1 MTDAYKTE
9 LTLAKKQRAI
19 AIVIVGVIAAIVLA
33 IAAPGR
39 AQDVREAARKAE
51 ADYRA
56 ATERQKQIEQQILND
71 RTKLVAEVEKLESE
85 QKQLE
90 KDLAAIDEGI
100 KKNDKVLE
108 QLTDDWESKQLE
120 TKELS
125 GNVRVLARELQQTLQ
140 ESQLTGI
147 YPDRLE
153 RIAPLLDKG
162 YFPGIDDIVTMT
174 NVYFDEIARS
184 GQVGLVE
191 GGFVGRNGED
201 EAGEILTLG
210 KFTTLYR
217 DGDEVGFL
225 RYSPTGRK
233 FFALAELPSR
243 GFRRQISKY
252 FAGQS
257 DVVPIDMSSG
267 AALKQITHQVSFW
280 EQIESG
286 GPIVYPIA
294 LLALAAL
301 IIVVNRIIYLNQV
314 NRNTARYMTEFNKLA
329 AEGDWEG
336 CEALVMRHKGKHSPV
351 NHVLEAGVRSRNED
365 RETLESVLQEAI
377 LREMPRVERGLSVLA
392 ILGVVAPLLGLLG
405 TVTGMIDTF
414 RVITLFG
421 TGDPKLMSG
430 GISEALVTTELGLA
444 VAIPIMLLHTY
455 LARRANRVVGQME
468 EKAVALV
475 NIIEKQRAREKRQH
489 GIAA

>member
-1 MTDAYKTE
+1 MTDAYKME

-19 AIVIVGVIAAIVLA
+19 AIVIVGVIAAMVLA

-71 RTKLVAEVEKLESE
+71 RTKLAAEGEKLESE

-90 KDLAAIDEGI
+90 RDLAAIDEGI

-174 NVYFDEIARS
+174 KVYFDEIARS

-191 GGFVGRNGED
+191 RGFVGRNGED
-201 EAGEILTLG
+201 EVGEILTLG
-210 KFTTLYR
+210 KFTALYR
-217 DGDEVGFL
+217 EGDEVGFL

-267 AALKQITHQVSFW
+267 AALKQITHQVGFW

-314 NRNTARYMTEFNKLA
+314 NRNTSRYMTEFNKLA

-336 CEALVMRHKGKHSPV
+336 CEARSCSDPSRV
-351 NHVLEAGVRSRNED
+351 N
-365 RETLESVLQEAI
+365 
-377 LREMPRVERGLSVLA
+377 
-392 ILGVVAPLLGLLG
+392 
-405 TVTGMIDTF
+405 
-414 RVITLFG
+414 
-421 TGDPKLMSG
+421 
-430 GISEALVTTELGLA
+430 
-444 VAIPIMLLHTY
+444 
-455 LARRANRVVGQME
+455 
-468 EKAVALV
+468 
-475 NIIEKQRAREKRQH
+475 
-489 GIAA
+489 